1 MNRRLEVP
9 PALIKIIQPSNKELE
24 QVIMEPVHPVQ
35 KNIIYEI
42 WKLYLEKIED
52 EVNEVY
58 VVISAD
64 YDFDGYNL
72 GEWNNIQYNGF
83 YTTAN
88 DAENEIYGY
97 LNKQE

>member
-1 MNRRLEVP
+1 MQFFGARCNLAKSLLY
-9 PALIKIIQPSNKELE
+9 ALNGGVDEKKGKVVVGGI
-24 QVIMEPVHPVQ
+24 
-35 KNIIYEI
+35 
-42 WKLYLEKIED
+42 EKIED